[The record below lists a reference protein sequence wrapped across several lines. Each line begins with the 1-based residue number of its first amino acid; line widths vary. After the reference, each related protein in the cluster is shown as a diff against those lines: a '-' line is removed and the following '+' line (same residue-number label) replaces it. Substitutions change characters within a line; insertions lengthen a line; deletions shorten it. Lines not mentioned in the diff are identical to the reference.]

1 MRSQAA
7 SSAAASAS
15 VTSAGIRIRL
25 LRYAPGTV
33 PASGTAISPSAYSQV
48 RNVRSMLA
56 VFCVVPGAWM
66 RAMPARKAVTSE
78 AVRALSGGP
87 LSPSGPTAARNRRAE
102 SR

>member
-1 MRSQAA
+1 M
-7 SSAAASAS
+7 
-15 VTSAGIRIRL
+15 GNIRL

-33 PASGTAISPSAYSQV
+33 PASGAAITPSAYSQV

-56 VFCVVPGAWM
+56 VFCVVPGAWT

-78 AVRALSGGP
+78 AVRALTGGP
-87 LSPSGPTAARNRRAE
+87 VSPARPAADRNRRAE